1 MRRTLALTLVA
12 LACVACSS
20 TVKWQKAGVSPG
32 EQQRDETDCTSR
44 ASLESS
50 VPSAQ
55 RVSTTGSTPIDPT
68 TTRVAPL
75 DAGVFEEC
83 MKTRGYE
90 RVAPT
95 PK

>member
-1 MRRTLALTLVA
+1 MRRTVALILVA
-12 LACVACSS
+12 IAGVACSS
-20 TVKWQKAGVSPG
+20 TVKWQKAGVSAA

-55 RVSTTGSTPIDPT
+55 RMSTTGSTPIDPT
-68 TTRVAPL
+68 TTRVAPF
-75 DAGVFEEC
+75 DSAVYEEC
-83 MKTRGYE
+83 MRTRGYE